1 MNEKDGKW
9 YKIRAVAKQPCTI
22 KNRCA
27 GLKQSF
33 LCENDCLKIGTF
45 HKGEDKETSN
55 VEDLSREN
63 VKHIFETAEPTIT
76 NVDT

>member
-1 MNEKDGKW
+1 MRKMGSGTKLGQ
-9 YKIRAVAKQPCTI
+9 IAKQSCTI
-22 KNRCA
+22 KNRCT
-27 GLKQSF
+27 GLKKSF

-45 HKGEDKETSN
+45 HKGENKETSN